1 VLGYSC
7 PEIPPELRVELYV
20 AIGLQENHL
29 RVNRSAAEAST
40 ADMSLT
46 IPWANWPG

>member
-1 VLGYSC
+1 VLWYPR

-29 RVNRSAAEAST
+29 HVNRNAAEAST
-40 ADMSLT
+40 TDMSLT
-46 IPWANWPG
+46 MPWANWPG